1 MVDKQII
8 KQFLTANKNLTL
20 LAVKVPIIKD
30 WTNTIVDEDKINNH
44 NGNLGWVIG
53 DCDLVVDVD
62 PKNGGAESFKR
73 LVEDLNLKLEPSVNT
88 PSGGFHIYLK
98 LDKPYS
104 NLKKNVNSKYK
115 GIDFLSKGSQCVIP
129 SSKTLDGE
137 YVWSDD
143 LLDCFHQTQAPES
156 LIKLLTNHN
165 IDVDTN
171 NGDNSNDDLGDFK
184 GLINESSENGWSKE
198 RVEEL
203 LSKLDASM
211 GNDNWVKVGMALHD
225 WNTLD
230 GLELWEKWSKGG
242 TNYNDGDTY
251 TRWQSFKLGGGVTLG
266 TISHMAKSVEYDEEY
281 EKVEKF
287 ISIIND
293 SDEKQLQFDVY
304 DKIKKLTF
312 TTINKEKIV
321 KAIQDRLKVLTNVKM
336 PIKDVRK
343 IVDSD
348 RVVSGHFIEDLEV
361 PEWCKKWVY
370 VNSHGGFV
378 SVNNFQVYK
387 SESFNLKN
395 GVNIPLNDSDN
406 KCSATKYVS
415 DNGLVKIVDAM
426 HYAPLCKDNMLTIN
440 GLSVLNSFNI
450 NTIPLEDEETTDK
463 GSEAIKFIEN
473 HILNLICSKDVNNA
487 KILTQWL
494 AHQVQHSG
502 KLMLWSPVIQSI
514 AGIGKSFIGELLR
527 QCLGDINVGT
537 VSPKAVMSENN
548 GWATGVLVNLLE
560 ELKITGHSRYDSANA
575 VKPLLTDRIIQIHD
589 KYVKR
594 FNTYNVTNYI
604 CFTNF
609 KDCIPLE
616 ESDRRW
622 WVIFSD
628 IPSLDVLS
636 EYVGENKDTYFPKL
650 FDYVRN
656 NGGQIRKWLLDYK
669 ISKEFLNTKQA
680 PMTDYKKYMIATESS
695 GIDGL
700 DEIKE
705 MIETGGK
712 YFCKDVISSADLFE
726 AVKFEYPDLE
736 DFKTTQ
742 RNIILKKLG
751 YMKIP
756 NPIHIDGKVRRCWAK
771 NPIENNQVRL
781 LLNNK

>member
-20 LAVKVPIIKD
+20 LDGKVPIIIAWQMK
-30 WTNTIVDEDKINNH
+30 NLSEYKILNH

-62 PKNGGAESFKR
+62 PKNGGDESFKR

-98 LDKPYS
+98 MDKPYS

-115 GIDFLSKGSQCVIP
+115 GIDFLSKGNQCVIP

-211 GNDNWVKVGMALHD
+211 GNEDWVKVGMALHD

-266 TISHMAKSVEYDEEY
+266 TISYMAKVVEYDEEY
-281 EKVEKF
+281 KKVDKF

-336 PIKDVRK
+336 PIKDIRK
-343 IVDSD
+343 IVDNSD
-348 RVVSGHFIEDLEV
+348 RVVSGHFIENLEV

-370 VNSHGGFV
+370 INSHAGFM
-378 SVNNFQVYK
+378 NIKTFQLHK
-387 SESFNLKN
+387 SESFNIENGQYILANEN
-395 GVNIPLNDSDN
+395 GV
-406 KCSATKYVS
+406 KVSATKFIS
-415 DNGLVKIVDAM
+415 DNGIISKVDTM
-426 HYAPLCKDNMLTIN
+426 GYFPTRKETLLNIDGSL
-440 GLSVLNSFNI
+440 LLNSFNPLS
-450 NTIPLEDEETTDK
+450 IPVADEEFK
-463 GSEAIKFIEN
+463 ESGLIAIEAIKKHIKFICTTDSN
-473 HILNLICSKDVNNA
+473 SYV
-487 KILTQWL
+487 LTQWL
-494 AHQVQHSG
+494 AHQVQHKG
-502 KLMLWSPVIQSI
+502 KKILWSPVIQSI
-514 AGIGKSFIGELLR
+514 QGIGKSFFGELLR
-527 QCLGDINVGT
+527 CCLGDRNVGT
-537 VSPKAVMSENN
+537 VSPSQVTSDFN
-548 GWATGVLVNLLE
+548 GWATNTVVNVLE
-560 ELKITGHSRYDSANA
+560 ELRVKGHNRFDTTNA
-575 VKPLLTDRIIQIHD
+575 LKPLITDRMIQIND
-589 KYVKR
+589 KGVKQYMA
-594 FNTYNVTNYI
+594 YNNTNYM
-604 CFTNF
+604 CFTNY
-609 KDCIPLE
+609 KDSLPLDE
-616 ESDRRW
+616 DDRRW
-622 WVIFSD
+622 WVIFAPIQS
-628 IPSLDVLS
+628 LS
-636 EYVGENKDTYFPKL
+636 ELKDYVGEDVTTYFPKL
-650 FDYVRN
+650 FGLLRAN
-656 NGGQIRKWLLDYK
+656 SGQVNKWLLEYP
-669 ISKEFLNTKQA
+669 ISDEFLNMMQA

-712 YFCKDVISSADLFE
+712 YFCKDVISSVDLFE

-756 NPIHIDGKVRRCWAK
+756 MPVKIDGKTRRCWAK
-771 NPIENNQVRL
+771 NPIQNEQVRL
-781 LLNNK
+781 LFTNK